1 MCLKKV
7 LTAII
12 FILSYQ
18 THLYSKSNSFN
29 NFNPKNLS
37 NYFSG
42 IVAFE
47 NKKNSDALNFY
58 NSSKILI
65 NQHDPYL
72 KRYVTSLVLENK
84 VSQAISVI
92 RLNKKNENTK
102 FFDAYLLLIID
113 SLKRGS
119 FDDAYDKINRVTD
132 FFSEEK
138 LKLAILNILKEY
150 IYVFKEKNYFE
161 NRTSYGNLSKISDA
175 FQKCYL
181 DDRNTENYFLKVINE
196 SDSDY
201 SRYVFFYVSYL
212 IEKGRFS
219 NIRNILSEY
228 DYINSKLLIS
238 QSKNWVENRK
248 YENFT
253 NIFSCKNHNHVISEF
268 LFLVSNLYS
277 SQDDF
282 EKSNFYLYLSNY
294 LNPKFIYNLSLVA
307 ENYYFNEDFI
317 KAKKILKGFD
327 KEDKIYYWFRIKK
340 EAQIIAEEDNNK
352 IRSVAFI
359 TSEFNK
365 IKKHNHKMIFDIANF
380 YKSSKDYDNA
390 IKYYS
395 KVIEDLNDNN
405 IIKADVLYR
414 RGGSYERIGE
424 YEKSDKDLLMSLNI
438 EPNDAYVLNYLAYSW
453 LERDYK
459 IDEALDM
466 LKIAYELESNDPYI
480 IDSIGWAY
488 YLIEDYSKAEKF
500 LQRAVELMPEDPI
513 VNDHYGDILWK
524 LDQKIQARYFWK
536 NVLKMK
542 KAEKEMKD
550 KINLKL
556 IIGINKS

>member
-7 LTAII
+7 LTVII
-12 FILSYQ
+12 FILFYQ

-47 NKKNSDALNFY
+47 NKKNSEALNFY

-84 VSQAISVI
+84 VSQAINII
-92 RLNKKNENTK
+92 RLNRGNENAK

-113 SLKRGS
+113 SLKRGN
-119 FDDAYDKINRVTD
+119 FDDAYDQVNRVAD

-150 IYVFKEKNYFE
+150 IYVFKEKNYLE

-181 DDRNTENYFLKVINE
+181 DDKNTENYFLE
-196 SDSDY
+196 
-201 SRYVFFYVSYL
+201 
-212 IEKGRFS
+212 
-219 NIRNILSEY
+219 
-228 DYINSKLLIS
+228 LIS
-238 QSKNWVENRK
+238 QSKNWVKDRK
-248 YENFT
+248 YEKFT

-294 LNPKFIYNLSLVA
+294 LNSKFIYNLSLVA
-307 ENYYFNEDFI
+307 ENYYFNEDFV
-317 KAKKILKGFD
+317 KAKKILKRFD
-327 KEDKIYYWFRIKK
+327 REDKIYYWFRIKK

-352 IRSVAFI
+352 KRSVAFI

-365 IKKHNHKMIFDIANF
+365 IKKHNNKMIFDIANF
-380 YKSSKDYDNA
+380 YKSSKDYENA

-395 KVIEDLNDNN
+395 KVIEDLDDNN

-536 NVLKMK
+536 DVLKMK

-556 IIGINKS
+556 IKGIKKS

>member
-12 FILSYQ
+12 FILFYQ

-58 NSSKILI
+58 NSSKILM

-84 VSQAISVI
+84 VSQAINVI
-92 RLNKKNENTK
+92 RLNKENENTK
-102 FFDAYLLLIID
+102 FFDAYLLLIIN
-113 SLKRGS
+113 SLKRGH
-119 FDDAYDKINRVTD
+119 FDDAYDQINKVTD

-150 IYVFKEKNYFE
+150 IYVFKEKKYFE

-196 SDSDY
+196 NDSDY

-212 IEKGRFS
+212 IEKGRVS
-219 NIRNILSEY
+219 KIPNVLSEY

-238 QSKNWVENRK
+238 QSKNWVEDRK
-248 YENFT
+248 YEKFT
-253 NIFSCKNHNHVISEF
+253 NIFSCKNQNHVISEF

-294 LNPKFIYNLSLVA
+294 LNPKFVYNLSLVA

-317 KAKKILKGFD
+317 KAKKILKEFD

-352 IRSVAFI
+352 KRSVAFI

-380 YKSSKDYDNA
+380 YKSSKDYENA

-395 KVIEDLNDNN
+395 KVIEDLDDNN

-542 KAEKEMKD
+542 KTEKEMKN

-556 IIGINKS
+556 IKGINKS

>member
-7 LTAII
+7 LTVII

-47 NKKNSDALNFY
+47 NKKNSEALNFY

-72 KRYVTSLVLENK
+72 KRYLISLVLENK
-84 VSQAISVI
+84 VSQAINII
-92 RLNKKNENTK
+92 RLNKGSENTK

-113 SLKRGS
+113 SLKRGN
-119 FDDAYDKINRVTD
+119 FDDAYDQVNRVTN
-132 FFSEEK
+132 FFNEEK

-181 DDRNTENYFLKVINE
+181 DDRNTENYFLEVINE

-307 ENYYFNEDFI
+307 ENYYFNEDFV
-317 KAKKILKGFD
+317 KAKKILKEFD

-352 IRSVAFI
+352 KRSVAFI

-380 YKSSKDYDNA
+380 YKSSKDYKNA

-395 KVIEDLNDNN
+395 KVIEDLDDNS